1 VYDIVS
7 EPLVVNRLTRHRS
20 ETTARVEKA
29 LYDSGLRPAR
39 DFLFRFPHEL
49 SGGQRQRVSIAG
61 ALVLE
66 PDFLVADEPVS
77 MLDVSIR
84 TEIIELLLQLRK
96 ERGLTYLFITHD
108 LSLAWVL
115 ADRIGVM
122 YLGKIVE
129 QGPTR
134 ELILHPRHP
143 YTQALISVV
152 PVPDP
157 DVKHER
163 IILKGE
169 RPDPSDIPPGCRF
182 HPRCPVAFERCGW
195 TSQEILET
203 LRGLSQDDASK
214 DLKGLTPNG
223 PLALSWGNAPKDTD
237 AWLKELVALHSDA
250 HRALKAI
257 TSIEQSPAGVKVQ
270 LHDPQEPVLREVAAD
285 TLVACHLY
293 S

>member
-1 VYDIVS
+1 
-7 EPLVVNRLTRHRS
+7 
-20 ETTARVEKA
+20 
-29 LYDSGLRPAR
+29 
-39 DFLFRFPHEL
+39 
-49 SGGQRQRVSIAG
+49 
-61 ALVLE
+61 
-66 PDFLVADEPVS
+66 
-77 MLDVSIR
+77 
-84 TEIIELLLQLRK
+84 
-96 ERGLTYLFITHD
+96 
-108 LSLAWVL
+108 L

-134 ELILHPRHP
+134 EIILHPRHP

-157 DVKHER
+157 GAKHER

-195 TSQEILET
+195 TSQEVLET
-203 LRGLSQDDASK
+203 LQELSAGDRSV
-214 DLKGLTPNG
+214 DLKGLVPNG
-223 PLALSWGNAPKDTD
+223 SLALAWNNPPAD
-237 AWLKELVALHSDA
+237 AESWLKEVMALHADA

-257 TSIEQSPAGVKVQ
+257 TAVESSGHGVNLR
-270 LHDPQEPVLREVAAD
+270 LHTSQEPTLKEVATD
-285 TLVACHLY
+285 TLVACLLY